1 MKSKKKISDKKKVV
15 NRSPKRGPGKVGKQP
30 QAGFF
35 GFSTQS
41 CSGLQFSKM
50 TFYLFFYFYRYRS
63 INGGGPKQIQQ
74 KKGPN
79 RSPALGPSWGRTPAA
94 KAPQPSLSALFIPF
108 ILSVLFYTST
118 IYTPV
123 LIKVKK

>member
-1 MKSKKKISDKKKVV
+1 MKDEKQKKKISDKKKVV

-108 ILSVLFYTST
+108 FCQICFIPPPFIFLYL
-118 IYTPV
+118 
-123 LIKVKK
+123 

>member
-50 TFYLFFYFYRYRS
+50 TFYLFFFFYRYRS
-63 INGGGPKQIQQ
+63 INGGGIKQIWQ
-74 KKGPN
+74 KKGIN
-79 RSPALGPSWGRTPAA
+79 RALKLGWGALAAGVRPQLGPRAGD
-94 KAPQPSLSALFIPF
+94 LFGPF
-108 ILSVLFYTST
+108 FLLDMFWTST

-123 LIKVKK
+123 PIKVKK